1 MDVRIAPLLA
11 VLALPIAVGAGC
23 SRPPQA
29 AESGEPH
36 HHQHHPP
43 HGGTP
48 VVLGD
53 EAYHIELVLDAAT
66 GTLQAFVLDG
76 EMEDFIRSGVP
87 SIEIDATVHGA
98 PRALLLAAVPN
109 PATGETVGD
118 TSEFEVQA
126 DWLKGAPEFD
136 GVLRRIAIR
145 GSTFTDVK
153 FNFPRGNDTDG

>member
-1 MDVRIAPLLA
+1 
-11 VLALPIAVGAGC
+11 
-23 SRPPQA
+23 
-29 AESGEPH
+29 
-36 HHQHHPP
+36 
-43 HGGTP
+43 
-48 VVLGD
+48 
-53 EAYHIELVLDAAT
+53 
-66 GTLQAFVLDG
+66 
-76 EMEDFIRSGVP
+76 
-87 SIEIDATVHGA
+87 
-98 PRALLLAAVPN
+98 VPN